1 MNKNNNQIIVLY
13 FFKVNTTQNVK
24 KQKQNQLIRNRS
36 RSEIVE
42 NKPLPETTTTTAEK
56 PGRYP
61 KRGTRKCYR
70 EQEVPDEDHFLCK
83 SIFILFI

>member
-1 MNKNNNQIIVLY
+1 M
-13 FFKVNTTQNVK
+13 FFFSDFFSLFSQVDTTQKV
-24 KQKQNQLIRNRS
+24 KQNKQHSSQKQLIRNRS

-42 NKPLPETTTTTAEK
+42 NKPLPEITEK
-56 PGRYP
+56 QSRYP

-83 SIFILFI
+83 IILNFL